1 MRTLGRGAR
10 LALVCGIWMLTSG
23 CLVNALFSFV
33 AVTSFG
39 EGAHTDVS
47 VQASANVRVCADLAV
62 MPQTLAVHC
71 TYVINEE
78 TIESDANLA
87 SVLGIL
93 GFIIDPLI
101 LQVPTAATNFRGTF
115 GGTSTTGNLSITE
128 VPGALPADISTAITP
143 EPGTKL
149 VIVDFPNPPPPLDN
163 QSFGFTLNFQLPGDA
178 TPVRLKALFAGR
190 VESNGQTFFVPL
202 LPCETSFASIPT
214 ITLPQSS
221 TFQNVSLPLTGVQ
234 GCAGRLYTLSAAVA
248 QAVPTMSTWVLLLLS
263 AATAGLG
270 VYRLRLRYREVELR

>member
-23 CLVNALFSFV
+23 CFLDALFSRV
-33 AVTSFG
+33 VVSSSG
-39 EGAHTDVS
+39 EGSNTAVDFM
-47 VQASANVRVCADLAV
+47 ASAGLKVCSVLAGTN
-62 MPQTLAVHC
+62 TLHC
-71 TYVINEE
+71 SYFIDGEE
-78 TIESDANLA
+78 IVSDARLA
-87 SVLGIL
+87 SPF
-93 GFIIDPLI
+93 GFLAFLIDPLI
-101 LQVPTAATNFRGTF
+101 LQVPDAASNFSGTF
-115 GGTSTTGNLSITE
+115 GGSSITGSLSITE
-128 VPGALPADISTAITP
+128 VPGTLPADINTAITP

-163 QSFGFTLNFQLPGDA
+163 QSFGFTLHFELPGDA

-202 LPCETSFASIPT
+202 LPCETNFASIPT

-221 TFQNVSLPLTGVQ
+221 TFENVNLPLAD
-234 GCAGRLYTLSAAVA
+234 GCAGRLYTLSAAV

-263 AATAGLG
+263 ATTAGYG
-270 VYRLRLRYREVELR
+270 VYRLRLRYREVELRS